1 MFIVSAFILGLLV
14 ALNPCQLAI
23 NLSALTY
30 LHNRKAVNHTLMR
43 QGGIYILGRT
53 ITYSILGIVLSILIL
68 QGMNIKGVQSL
79 MSKGED
85 ILPYLLFIIGA
96 YLIYRTFHHH
106 DHHGEECHSC
116 GTTIKRSGPLGALTL
131 GLMLAMAF
139 CPETAIMYFGMLIPM
154 SVANTLGWIAPLMFA
169 LGAAI
174 PVITMTYLFN
184 KASEKA
190 HEFESNFK
198 HFQQWANGVFGL
210 AFIVAGIIL
219 LVL

>member
-30 LHNRKAVNHTLMR
+30 LHNRQATDHTLMR
-43 QGGIYILGRT
+43 QGWLYVLGRT
-53 ITYSILGIVLSILIL
+53 VTYSVLGIVLSILIR
-68 QGMNIKGVQSL
+68 QGLNIKGVQAL

-85 ILPYLLFIIGA
+85 ILPYLLIIIGV
-96 YLIYRTFHHH
+96 YLIYRMFHHH

-116 GTTIKRSGPLGALTL
+116 GETIKRSGPLGALAL

-139 CPETAIMYFGMLIPM
+139 CPETAIMYFGMLLPLSI
-154 SVANTLGWIAPLMFA
+154 ANLFGWIAPIAFA
-169 LGAAI
+169 LGAAL
-174 PVITMTYLFN
+174 PVIAMVYLLS
-184 KASEKA
+184 KAAEKA
-190 HEFESNFK
+190 RGFEATFK
-198 HFQQWANGVFGL
+198 HFQQWANGIFGL

-219 LVL
+219 LVS

>member
-30 LHNRKAVNHTLMR
+30 LNNRSDKQHPLMTK
-43 QGGIYILGRT
+43 GLLYVLGRS
-53 ITYSILGIVLSILIL
+53 ITYSILGIILSILIQ
-68 QGMNIKGVQSL
+68 QGLNIEGVRTL

-85 ILPYLLFIIGA
+85 ILPYLLIIIGV
-96 YLIYRTFHHH
+96 YLIYRMFHHH

-116 GTTIKRSGPLGALTL
+116 GKTIKRSGPLGALAL

-139 CPETAIMYFGMLIPM
+139 CPETAIMYFGMLLPM
-154 SVANTLGWIAPLMFA
+154 SVANTLGWIAPVAFA
-169 LGAAI
+169 LGAAL
-174 PVITMTYLFN
+174 PVITMAYLFS
-184 KASEKA
+184 KAAEKA
-190 HEFESNFK
+190 HGFEATFK

-210 AFIVAGIIL
+210 AFIVAGIIML
-219 LVL
+219 AA